1 MGQLLSHP
9 IEDKSLLTVPLS
21 TLTYSVGA
29 MQGYRMSMEDAHE
42 VKVNE
47 DESLAVFGV
56 FDGHGGKEIAQ
67 IVSEKLTQAVFS
79 RLNQE
84 ISRGRDEEGGGSPLS
99 RYIRVI
105 KDSFF
110 YIDRTLPAGEGA
122 HCGTTA
128 LVATVIDKKYIVLAN
143 TGDSRGIMSLNGGS
157 CKTLSFDHKPSNMGE
172 RVRIENSGGYVVN
185 GRVNEILALSRAFGD
200 FKFKIPFMELSD
212 SHNKYVEK
220 NKQYFKNDLV
230 HLPPELLQVT
240 SEPEV
245 LVYDLS
251 ALTAPEFLVL
261 ACDGIWDCYRNDQL
275 IKVIRDKLA
284 LDWSLEHITEF
295 ILNDCISM
303 ASNITGIGFDNMT
316 LIIVA
321 LHSSEGDID
330 DWYRK
335 MKAKILAEKKV
346 H

>member
-1 MGQLLSHP
+1 
-9 IEDKSLLTVPLS
+9 
-21 TLTYSVGA
+21 
-29 MQGYRMSMEDAHE
+29 
-42 VKVNE
+42 
-47 DESLAVFGV
+47 
-56 FDGHGGKEIAQ
+56 
-67 IVSEKLTQAVFS
+67 
-79 RLNQE
+79 
-84 ISRGRDEEGGGSPLS
+84 
-99 RYIRVI
+99 
-105 KDSFF
+105 
-110 YIDRTLPAGEGA
+110 
-122 HCGTTA
+122 
-128 LVATVIDKKYIVLAN
+128 
-143 TGDSRGIMSLNGGS
+143 
-157 CKTLSFDHKPSNMGE
+157 
-172 RVRIENSGGYVVN
+172 
-185 GRVNEILALSRAFGD
+185 
-200 FKFKIPFMELSD
+200 MELSD